1 MSIQDKQMV
10 ELSENRASSRNPRIE
25 FINHASVLLSDA
37 KSGLLSDPWFFGEA
51 FHQGWSLLVETPASE
66 IHRILDRTTHIWIS
80 HEHPDHFSPPFF
92 KQYLDRIR
100 ERGITILFQKT
111 RDGRLASFLRGL
123 EIPVVELADG
133 QPYVVNPNFS
143 VRIVRSDL
151 YDSALLA
158 EIAGLRIFNLNDCPL
173 HDKEVLIRFAQ
184 KYGQCDVLLTQFSY
198 AAWKGGKEDIEWRK
212 KAARHKLAAMHRQ
225 INALAPKACI
235 LFASFVRFSNR
246 LNSYMNDAVN
256 HPDYV
261 LAEQARTPAR
271 LIFMAP
277 GENQPL
283 DQLSQDPASL
293 DFWRQRY
300 ASLPGQS
307 LTSYPDN
314 ESTDTL
320 INHFRQYQARLY
332 RDNNRFLLHAAR
344 RLLPIHPFA
353 STTVHLINLD
363 VTLRIELLGNIEPV
377 SSTQADIALHA
388 SSLAYI
394 FQHQFGFDTLFVNGC
409 FEETSSG
416 GFERF
421 AKCFAIGNLNASGV
435 YIRWSALGRLEVISL
450 MLKKLNAIRKNLNN
464 KKPKPQP

>member
-1 MSIQDKQMV
+1 MA
-10 ELSENRASSRNPRIE
+10 EPSEIRASSRIPRIK
-25 FINHASVLLSDA
+25 FVNHASVLISDGQ
-37 KSGLLSDPWFFGEA
+37 SGLLSDPWYFGEA
-51 FHQGWSLLVETPASE
+51 FHQGWALLVETPAPE
-66 IHRILDRTTHIWIS
+66 IIRILGQTTHIWIS
-80 HEHPDHFSPPFF
+80 HEHPDHFSPQFF
-92 KQYLDRIR
+92 KQYLDRIL
-100 ERGITILFQKT
+100 ERNITILFQKT
-111 RDGRLASFLRGL
+111 RDGRLARFLRGL
-123 EIPVVELADG
+123 GLPVIELPDG
-133 QPYVVNPNFS
+133 ESFALSPNFS

-151 YDSALLA
+151 YDSALLS
-158 EIAGLRIFNLNDCPL
+158 EIAGQRIFNLNDCPL
-173 HDKEVLIRFAQ
+173 HDDEALTRFAQ
-184 KYGQCDVLLTQFSY
+184 KYGQCDLLLTQFSY
-198 AAWKGGKEDIEWRK
+198 AAWKGGKEHVEWRK

-256 HPDYV
+256 HPDHV
-261 LAEQARTPAR
+261 VAEQARTPAR

-300 ASLPGQS
+300 ASLPEQS

-320 INHFRQYQARLY
+320 IDHFRQYQARLY
-332 RDNNRFLLHAAR
+332 RDNNRFLLYAAR

-353 STTVHLINLD
+353 STTVCLINLD
-363 VTLRIELLGNIEPV
+363 VTLRIELLGKIEPV
-377 SSTQADIALHA
+377 SSRHADIALHA

-464 KKPKPQP
+464 KKPKPQA